1 MAASQNGTVLGLA
14 ISEVLF
20 ILIIFTLIYNT
31 LEDEF
36 VFGESSSFIKCN
48 STNFTSQRNFLGL
61 TDEDFSFLKLQDR
74 IVDS

>member
-48 STNFTSQRNFLGL
+48 STYFTSQRNFLWL